1 MPHAVCGWSYTD
13 VSGGRL
19 VRKATQNNV
28 RMTNEKLAQGANLA
42 NGLTLMA
49 TGTWGY
55 LSSENPS
62 KTALI
67 PVGIGGVLLGLQ
79 PLLERRPALIAAV
92 GLSVAVGGALI
103 KPLRGALARQDNAAV
118 GRVATMMA
126 TSLAAAGLLASRW
139 LR

>member
-1 MPHAVCGWSYTD
+1 
-13 VSGGRL
+13 
-19 VRKATQNNV
+19 
-28 RMTNEKLAQGANLA
+28 MTNEKLAQGANLA